1 MDHAESNGVPSAE
14 PEAGKP
20 VGQQGQDQHLSADDR
35 DRVQGGIQESVQDG
49 SVGRTVMREV
59 RLTAGAPSDLAV
71 EWVGDVRQIAPV
83 PMIGGRSPDG
93 RFLATGTNYGYL
105 LELP

>member
-1 MDHAESNGVPSAE
+1 
-14 PEAGKP
+14 
-20 VGQQGQDQHLSADDR
+20 
-35 DRVQGGIQESVQDG
+35 
-49 SVGRTVMREV
+49 MREI
-59 RLTAGAPSDLAV
+59 RLTAGAPADIAF

-93 RFLATGTNYGYL
+93 RFLATGTNYGFL